1 MVLLTVIALLLGIV
15 YGLSGIDITVIN
27 FVTEHTHYILYLLMF
42 LVGISI
48 GLNRGIIQKI
58 KEYHVKV
65 FIIPFGIIIGSLL
78 GGIVCSFIT
87 GISMNTSTA
96 MASGLG
102 WYSLSGV
109 MVSEFAGASL
119 GSITFLS
126 NLMREIFSFFSIPL
140 IAKYLNFPTCIAP
153 AGATSEDT
161 TLPMLIRYTN
171 EETVVLSVINGIIC
185 SAAVPIL
192 INLCYQIF

>member
-1 MVLLTVIALLLGIV
+1 MVLLTVIALLLGIM
-15 YGLSGIDITVIN
+15 YGLSGIDISIIG
-27 FVTEHTHYILYLLMF
+27 FITEHTHYILYLLMF

-48 GLNRGIIQKI
+48 GLNHGIMEKI
-58 KEYHVKV
+58 REYHIKI
-65 FIIPFGIIIGSLL
+65 FIIPIGIIIGSLL
-78 GGIVCSFIT
+78 GGIVCSFIS

-96 MASGLG
+96 IASGLG

-109 MVSEFAGASL
+109 MVSEFAGAQL

-140 IAKYLNFPTCIAP
+140 IAKHLNFPTCIAP

-161 TLPMLIRYTN
+161 TLPMLIKYTN
-171 EETVVLSVINGIIC
+171 EETVVLSVINGMIC

>member
-1 MVLLTVIALLLGIV
+1 
-15 YGLSGIDITVIN
+15 
-27 FVTEHTHYILYLLMF
+27 
-42 LVGISI
+42 
-48 GLNRGIIQKI
+48 
-58 KEYHVKV
+58 
-65 FIIPFGIIIGSLL
+65 
-78 GGIVCSFIT
+78 
-87 GISMNTSTA
+87 MNTSTA
-96 MASGLG
+96 IASGLG

-109 MVSEFAGASL
+109 MVSEFAGAQL

-140 IAKYLNFPTCIAP
+140 IAKHLNFPTCIAP

-161 TLPMLIRYTN
+161 TLPMLIKYTN
-171 EETVVLSVINGIIC
+171 EETVVLSVINGMIC